1 MDERELR
8 NVFRA
13 RARELHPDLNSEAA
27 QASEI
32 TVYELNNAYET
43 VRKVL
48 T

>member
-1 MDERELR
+1 LDERELR

-27 QASEI
+27 RASEI